1 MMGKRLEKGDTIGL
15 VAPASA
21 ESEETIQNGIQ
32 FFEDLGFNIKKG
44 SNIYK
49 RSGYLAGSDK
59 ERSDDLKSMFLDKSV
74 KMILCVRGGYG
85 TMRTLPYIDF
95 KIIKNNPKIFVGF
108 SDVTTYL
115 NNFYQKCNLLCFH
128 GPMLTTKFDDTTLK
142 SLMDTL
148 MNGYKPYTISNPEN
162 IKAQFYF
169 PESVDGTLIGGNLN
183 LMCSTLGT
191 DYEIDTKDKIL
202 FIEDVNE
209 APYAIDRM
217 LTQLILAGK
226 LQQCRGFILGQFKG
240 CSLPHYKRSFTLDAI
255 IEDRVLKLQ
264 KPTLSNF
271 MVGHDYPR
279 LTLPIGAKVRLNA
292 RTNNIDVLQG
302 VVS

>member
-1 MMGKRLEKGDTIGL
+1 MMGQRLEKGDTIGL

-59 ERSDDLKSMFLDKSV
+59 ERSDNLKSMFLDKSV

-95 KIIKNNPKIFVGF
+95 NIIKNNPKIFVGF

-169 PESVDGTLIGGNLN
+169 PESVDGTLVGGNLN
-183 LMCSTLGT
+183 LICSTLGT

-226 LQQCRGFILGQFKG
+226 LQQCKGFILGQFKG
-240 CSLPHYKRSFTLDAI
+240 CSLPHYKRSFTLDEI

-279 LTLPIGAKVRLNA
+279 LTLPIGAKIRLNA
-292 RTNNIDVLQG
+292 QTNSIDVLQG

>member
-1 MMGKRLEKGDTIGL
+1 MIAKRLEKGDTIGL
-15 VAPASA
+15 IAPASA
-21 ESEETIQNGIQ
+21 ENEEIIQSGIQ
-32 FFEDLGFNIKKG
+32 FFKGLGFNVKQG
-44 SNIYK
+44 ANIYK
-49 RSGYLAGSDK
+49 RSGYLAGSDR

-74 KMILCVRGGYG
+74 KMVLCVRGGYG
-85 TMRTLPYIDF
+85 TMRTLPYVDF
-95 KIIKNNPKIFVGF
+95 NVIKNNPKIFVGF

-128 GPMLTTKFDDTTLK
+128 GPMLTTKFDDITLK

-169 PESVDGTLIGGNLN
+169 PQSVEGNLIGGNLN

-209 APYAIDRM
+209 APYAVDRM

-226 LQQCRGFILGQFKG
+226 LQQCKGFILGQFKG
-240 CSLPHYKRSFTLDAI
+240 CSLPHYKRSFTLDQVL
-255 IEDRVLKLQ
+255 EDRILKLQ

-279 LTLPIGAKVRLNA
+279 LTLPIGAKIKLNA
-292 RTNNIDVLQG
+292 SNNNIDVLQG